1 MTARFT
7 GHSITPVRDWKVCPR
22 CGAQLDQTGTGRDF
36 HLACPSCGFVKYDN
50 PLPTTIGIIEDEAH
64 RYLLLRRAQEPRR
77 GYWDTVGGF
86 LSSDERAEE
95 CLAREAREEIGC
107 DLVELA
113 PLGTYSSVYGTTG
126 LHTIGIAFLCRL
138 RPGSPVRLSAEN
150 SEYRWF
156 PAAELPELAFPD
168 GRQALKDAI
177 EQRGG

>member
-1 MTARFT
+1 
-7 GHSITPVRDWKVCPR
+7 
-22 CGAQLDQTGTGRDF
+22 
-36 HLACPSCGFVKYDN
+36 
-50 PLPTTIGIIEDEAH
+50 LPTTIGIIEDEAH

-95 CLAREAREEIGC
+95 CLAREAREEIGS

-138 RPGSPVRLSAEN
+138 RPGSRVRLSAEN

-177 EQRGG
+177 GRRGGWRGRRSGEAGPPAGVKPSPAGTPGSDDSGQPLVRWSPAGTVVGRPP